1 VDVVLLNTAPVSL
14 AGRVLGSQQVIVERD
29 PHARQAYESVTLR
42 QFHDFRIRE
51 HRILGQRVAH
61 G

>member
-1 VDVVLLNTAPVSL
+1 
-14 AGRVLGSQQVIVERD
+14 
-29 PHARQAYESVTLR
+29 VTLR

-51 HRILGQRVAH
+51 HRLLGQRGAH